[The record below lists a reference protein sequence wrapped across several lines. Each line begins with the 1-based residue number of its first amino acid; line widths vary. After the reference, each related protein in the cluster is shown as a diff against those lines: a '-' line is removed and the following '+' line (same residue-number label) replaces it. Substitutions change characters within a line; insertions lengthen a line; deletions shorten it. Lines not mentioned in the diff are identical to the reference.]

1 MFAISANL
9 ILVISVSFAVALPDP
24 ITRSEDGMPTAMN
37 PQFESIGQATM
48 EADGTIVLY
57 LRAQAS
63 GSAASGDAVIRYPP
77 DHPQYRSILEHLGGL
92 RPGQTKPV
100 RPWN

>member
-1 MFAISANL
+1 
-9 ILVISVSFAVALPDP
+9 
-24 ITRSEDGMPTAMN
+24 MPNTTSTQ
-37 PQFESIGQATM
+37 PESIGQATM

-63 GSAASGDAVIRYPP
+63 SSGASGDALIRYPL

-92 RPGQTKPV
+92 HPGETKPV
-100 RPWN
+100 PPWN